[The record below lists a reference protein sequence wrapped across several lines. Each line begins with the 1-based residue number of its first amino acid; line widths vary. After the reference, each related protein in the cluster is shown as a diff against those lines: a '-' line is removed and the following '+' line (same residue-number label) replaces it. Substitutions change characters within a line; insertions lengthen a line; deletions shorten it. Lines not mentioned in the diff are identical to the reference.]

1 MTYDEFAEH
10 ELAEKQWIES
20 HSAVLAASPVVV
32 RIERWKSDRGLW
44 WNRGGLALFV
54 RGFGIE
60 GVTQTYRSRSID
72 DARDMVIDYLRCRN
86 IDVPDDVEILWAED
100 SR

>member
-1 MTYDEFAEH
+1 MTYEEFDEH

-44 WNRGGLALFV
+44 WNRGGLALF
-54 RGFGIE
+54 
-60 GVTQTYRSRSID
+60 
-72 DARDMVIDYLRCRN
+72 ARDLVIEYLPCRN

>member
-1 MTYDEFAEH
+1 
-10 ELAEKQWIES
+10 
-20 HSAVLAASPVVV
+20 
-32 RIERWKSDRGLW
+32 
-44 WNRGGLALFV
+44 LFV